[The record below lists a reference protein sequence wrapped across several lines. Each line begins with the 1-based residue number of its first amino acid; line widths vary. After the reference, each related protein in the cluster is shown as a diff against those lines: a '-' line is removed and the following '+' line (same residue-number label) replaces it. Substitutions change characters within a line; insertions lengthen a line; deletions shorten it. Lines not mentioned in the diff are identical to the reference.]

1 MKLIVGLGNP
11 GSRYAGTRHNI
22 GFDSI
27 TALSDKYRIA
37 VDKKECMALTG
48 RGSIEGIK
56 VLLAKPQTFMNL
68 SGDSVR
74 DLMQYYKISKEDL
87 IVIFDDIS
95 LEPGNIR
102 IRKKGS
108 AGGHNG
114 VKSIISC
121 IGTDEFARIKVG
133 VGAKPAQYDLADYV
147 LGHFSGPDEEKI
159 REALKKV
166 VGAAVLMASEE
177 TDKAMNIYNSKGS
190 IIE

>member
-1 MKLIVGLGNP
+1 MIVGLGNP
-11 GSRYAGTRHNI
+11 GSRYTGTRHNI

-27 TALSDKYRIA
+27 VALSDKYRIA
-37 VDKKECMALTG
+37 VDKKECRVLTG
-48 RGSIEGIK
+48 RGSIEGVK
-56 VLLAKPQTFMNL
+56 VMLAKPLTFMNL
-68 SGDSVR
+68 SGESVR
-74 DLMQYYKISKEDL
+74 ELLNYYRIPVEDL

-133 VGAKPAQYDLADYV
+133 VGAKPVDYDLADFV
-147 LGHFSGPDEEKI
+147 LGHFSESDEVRI

-166 VGAAVLMASEE
+166 TGAAALMAEDE
-177 TDKAMNIYNSKGS
+177 IDKAMNIYNSKGS
-190 IIE
+190 VVS

>member
-1 MKLIVGLGNP
+1 MIVGLGNP
-11 GSRYAGTRHNI
+11 GSRYTGTRHNI

-27 TALSDKYRIA
+27 VALSDKYRIA
-37 VDKKECMALTG
+37 VDKKECRALT
-48 RGSIEGIK
+48 GSIEGVK
-56 VLLAKPQTFMNL
+56 VMLAKPLTFMNL
-68 SGDSVR
+68 SGESVR
-74 DLMQYYKISKEDL
+74 ELLNYYRIPVEDL

-133 VGAKPAQYDLADYV
+133 VGAKPVDYDLADFV
-147 LGHFSGPDEEKI
+147 LGHFSESDEVRI

-166 VGAAVLMASEE
+166 TGAAALMAEDE
-177 TDKAMNIYNSKGS
+177 IDKAMNIYNSKGS
-190 IIE
+190 VVS